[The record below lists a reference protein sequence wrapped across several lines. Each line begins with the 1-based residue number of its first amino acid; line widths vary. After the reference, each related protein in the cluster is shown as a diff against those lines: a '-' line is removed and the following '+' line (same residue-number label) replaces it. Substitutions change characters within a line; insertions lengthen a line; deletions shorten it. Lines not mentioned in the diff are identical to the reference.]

1 MCPCKQLDLH
11 TARLDSFAA
20 YKCIAASM
28 ACWIFYSPLGHPLSF
43 LLTLNAFPNM
53 SVGRIHHF
61 RIAHEKYEN
70 ELMAKFNRK
79 VREIKDMISQS
90 KYGTEGLKLCLHH
103 STG

>member
-1 MCPCKQLDLH
+1 
-11 TARLDSFAA
+11 
-20 YKCIAASM
+20 
-28 ACWIFYSPLGHPLSF
+28 
-43 LLTLNAFPNM
+43 M

-79 VREIKDMISQS
+79 VREIKDMMSQA